1 MAVALRFL
9 HERHEQTK
17 QDLKGLEET
26 VVSKTRSVRPRPV
39 PLDSRPS
46 PVPLHPF
53 VFQARELQTL
63 HNLRKLFVQ
72 DLTSR
77 VKKVRHLILVFLNT
91 HADVLAW
98 HYGTKTSSFC
108 SAVFSTEFRNGT

>member
-1 MAVALRFL
+1 MNMQQFKRTGCNLTVCSVVVSHRFL

-26 VVSKTRSVRPRPV
+26 VVSKTHSSTFSILASLSSVHPPSLHL
-39 PLDSRPS
+39 LD
-46 PVPLHPF
+46 
-53 VFQARELQTL
+53 FQARELQTL

-77 VKKVRHLILVFLNT
+77 VKKVWNFKRP
-91 HADVLAW
+91 A
-98 HYGTKTSSFC
+98 
-108 SAVFSTEFRNGT
+108 AVI

>member
-1 MAVALRFL
+1 MHINIVLSKDGFAVSVRFL

-26 VVSKTRSVRPRPV
+26 VVSKIYTSTCEHCSVSSLLCHLSV
-39 PLDSRPS
+39 SS
-46 PVPLHPF
+46 SSCSTF
-53 VFQARELQTL
+53 VLTYRAVLLTFFPISVLQARELQTL

-77 VKKVRHLILVFLNT
+77 VKKV
-91 HADVLAW
+91 
-98 HYGTKTSSFC
+98 SSP
-108 SAVFSTEFRNGT
+108 GL